1 MDIPMDVT
9 IPIDLLR
16 SFVAIADTGSFTQ
29 AAERVFR
36 TQSAVSQQM
45 KKLEQSVGKPLFER
59 SGRAIRLTREGE
71 AVLSYGRR
79 ILSLHDEAVAMIAEP
94 EVNGIVRFGM
104 PDDYVAK
111 FLPPI
116 LESCMRLF
124 PRLQIEMTCLPSFQL
139 IPARDAGEIDVAVI
153 SIRPGVEAEFLR
165 QEEVLW
171 VTSPRHQTHEMRP
184 LPIALFDASCP
195 CHQAVCTA
203 LDRKRQDYRIV
214 YSSPSHAGLVCAVQ
228 AGIAVSALTRSA
240 IPVGLRVLGPE
251 DGFALLPPVQLGL
264 LRGNKLSDAAARFA
278 DHVTQGLRSGGVLA
292 AA

>member
-1 MDIPMDVT
+1 MDVT

-16 SFVAIADTGSFTQ
+16 SFVAIADTGSVTH

-45 KKLEQSVGKPLFER
+45 KKLEQTVGKALFER
-59 SGRAIRLTREGE
+59 NGRALRLTREGE
-71 AVLSYGRR
+71 AVLAYGRR

-94 EVNGIVRFGM
+94 EVKGVVRFGM
-104 PDDYVAK
+104 PDDFVAK

-124 PRLQIEMTCLPSFQL
+124 PRLQIEMTCLPSYHL
-139 IPARDAGEIDVAVI
+139 IPARDRGELDVAVI
-153 SIRPGVEAEFLR
+153 GERPNVDTEFLR
-165 QEEVLW
+165 REEVLW
-171 VTSPRHQTHEMRP
+171 VTSPRHQTHEMMP

-195 CHQAVCTA
+195 CHQNVCTV
-203 LDRKRQDYRIV
+203 LDRGRRDYRIV

-240 IPVGLRVLGPE
+240 IPQGLRVLGPE
-251 DGFALLPPVQLGL
+251 EGYPALPPVTLGL
-264 LRGNKLSDAAARFA
+264 LRGRALSDAASRFA
-278 DHVTQGLRSGGVLA
+278 DHVAQRFRSEALA
-292 AA
+292 A

>member
-1 MDIPMDVT
+1 MDVT

-16 SFVAIADTGSFTQ
+16 SFVAVADTGSVTQ

-45 KKLEQSVGKPLFER
+45 KKLEQSVGKALFER
-59 SGRAIRLTREGE
+59 NGRALRLTREGE
-71 AVLSYGRR
+71 AVLAYGRR

-94 EVNGIVRFGM
+94 EVNGVVRFGM

-139 IPARDAGEIDVAVI
+139 IPARDSGDIDVAVI
-153 SIRPGVEAEFLR
+153 SIRPGVDAEFLR
-165 QEEVLW
+165 QEDVLW
-171 VTSPRHQTHEMRP
+171 VTSPRHQTHELRP

-195 CHQAVCTA
+195 CHQSVCTA
-203 LDRKRQDYRIV
+203 LERKRDEYRIV

-240 IPVGLRVLGPE
+240 IPPGLRVLGPE
-251 DGFALLPPVQLGL
+251 DGFPLLPPVSLGL

-278 DHVTQGLRSGGVLA
+278 EHVAQGLRAGGGALA

>member
-1 MDIPMDVT
+1 MKAAMDVT

-45 KKLEQSVGKPLFER
+45 KKLEQSVGKALFER
-59 SGRAIRLTREGE
+59 SGRTVRLTREGE
-71 AVLSYGRR
+71 AVLAYGRR

-94 EVNGIVRFGM
+94 DVNGVVRFGM
-104 PDDYVAK
+104 PDDFAAK

-124 PRLQIEMTCLPSFQL
+124 PRLQIEMTCLPTYQL
-139 IPARDAGEIDVAVI
+139 IPARDDGDIDVAVI
-153 SIRPGVEAEFLR
+153 TLRPGIEAEFLR
-165 QEEVLW
+165 QEDVFW
-171 VTSPRHQTHEMRP
+171 VTSPRHHAHEATP
-184 LPIALFDASCP
+184 LPLALFDPSCT
-195 CHQAVCTA
+195 CHQSVCTA
-203 LDRKRQDYRIV
+203 LDRERRDYRIV

-228 AGIAVSALTRSA
+228 AGIAVSVLTRSA
-240 IPVGLRVLGPE
+240 IPPGVRVLGPE
-251 DGFALLPPVQLGL
+251 EGFPALPPISLGL
-264 LRGNKLSDAAARFA
+264 LRGNALSDAAARFA
-278 DHVTQGLRSGGVLA
+278 DHVAQSLRSPTLA